1 MIAKKR
7 NKIRTVPLIL
17 VDFSWFFLHVI
28 SQHESF
34 LWYVRPKCVISRA
47 ITHGIKKKTH
57 TVEPLKGGN
66 RYLPNMELVGPFMFS
81 RRNTCTLYQKY
92 ELVSILK
99 SNEHVDLS
107 NEVCWW
113 VYIVEE
119 STTEVSVSFRMNPI
133 LLIGVV
139 AIGLASKYWCQITMN
154 SETSYS
160 VYLIALEY
168 PNCL

>member
-1 MIAKKR
+1 
-7 NKIRTVPLIL
+7 
-17 VDFSWFFLHVI
+17 
-28 SQHESF
+28 
-34 LWYVRPKCVISRA
+34 
-47 ITHGIKKKTH
+47 
-57 TVEPLKGGN
+57 
-66 RYLPNMELVGPFMFS
+66 MFS
-81 RRNTCTLYQKY
+81 RRNTRTLYQKY

-139 AIGLASKYWCQITMN
+139 AIGLASKY
-154 SETSYS
+154 
-160 VYLIALEY
+160 
-168 PNCL
+168 